1 MEDKVI
7 ELCKVDTGLNAAD
20 MLMKSV
26 EVGVLNICKGL
37 VGMVASG

>member
-7 ELCKVDTGLNAAD
+7 ELGKVDTGLNAAD
-20 MLMKSV
+20 MLTKSV
-26 EVGVLNICKGL
+26 GVGVLNICKGL